1 MANAD
6 RKTDAHPETLGRYR
20 LRGVL
25 GQGGMGRLYVAE
37 QNGIA
42 GFTKIVALKQI
53 LPHLAD
59 SPEFRKMFLTE
70 ARIAARLEHPNIVV
84 TYELGEVDGV
94 YFMAMEYL
102 PGEDLGAVISR
113 CRSGNPVPIE
123 IAMGFAHQALSGLQY
138 AHDLRDS
145 SGRQAGLVHR
155 DVNPSNLFVT
165 YHGMVKLLDFG
176 VVKGGSTTG
185 TTPGVFKG
193 KHGHCAPEQLEGNLI
208 DRRTDLFCVGIVLWE
223 LLTGQRLFKGA
234 TDVAVIDAV
243 RAQPIVP
250 PSALRAGVPAGLNE
264 LVMKA
269 LSRDPA
275 RRFQS
280 ANEMSEA
287 LDRLL
292 SQGPDRPTAK
302 TIGQWL
308 ETLFGPTRAG
318 LKKAIAQGNEI
329 ESAITQLAA
338 MNQAAAASAGNA
350 AAHGGGSVAG
360 RSRPSMQP
368 RSLWSNSSSVRKIE
382 GSGGAAPAPGSAA
395 FVPFGGEPEN
405 EGQADQA
412 TSRFVIPHALAEAAG
427 LTSSSV
433 EPLPPPASSPPPP
446 VYQVQE
452 VAVVPPT
459 MAPVSESTSKAGG
472 RMLAGIAGVAALAA
486 AVVVVVTLRGGRES
500 VPPSPVAAQG
510 AVEVEIRSEPPGAQ
524 VLIDGAPTGLST
536 PAVLRNL
543 RPGGVFEVRLD
554 RPGYQTA
561 VRKVTLSNE
570 SAQIQTLKLV
580 AASATIRLEGLPRD
594 GQVYVDDML
603 AQVSGGAITV
613 PLGTRKLRVESG
625 GEVVFDKVIT
635 AEAAEQSVKIRP
647 AARSE

>member
-1 MANAD
+1 
-6 RKTDAHPETLGRYR
+6 
-20 LRGVL
+20 
-25 GQGGMGRLYVAE
+25 
-37 QNGIA
+37 
-42 GFTKIVALKQI
+42 
-53 LPHLAD
+53 
-59 SPEFRKMFLTE
+59 
-70 ARIAARLEHPNIVV
+70 
-84 TYELGEVDGV
+84 
-94 YFMAMEYL
+94 
-102 PGEDLGAVISR
+102 
-113 CRSGNPVPIE
+113 
-123 IAMGFAHQALSGLQY
+123 
-138 AHDLRDS
+138 
-145 SGRQAGLVHR
+145 
-155 DVNPSNLFVT
+155 
-165 YHGMVKLLDFG
+165 
-176 VVKGGSTTG
+176 
-185 TTPGVFKG
+185 
-193 KHGHCAPEQLEGNLI
+193 
-208 DRRTDLFCVGIVLWE
+208 
-223 LLTGQRLFKGA
+223 
-234 TDVAVIDAV
+234 VAVIDAV

-250 PSALRAGVPAGLNE
+250 PSALRGGVPAGLNE

-302 TIGQWL
+302 TIGVWL

-350 AAHGGGSVAG
+350 APHSGGSVAG

-368 RSLWSNSSSVRKIE
+368 RSLWSNTSSVRKVE
-382 GSGGAAPAPGSAA
+382 GSGGTAPDHGAA
-395 FVPFGGEPEN
+395 FVPFGGEPEV

-433 EPLPPPASSPPPP
+433 EPLPPPAAPPPTYSP
-446 VYQVQE
+446 VQE
-452 VAVVPPT
+452 
-459 MAPVSESTSKAGG
+459 MAPLPPAPAPLSEAPGKASG
-472 RMLAGIAGVAALAA
+472 RMLAGIAAVAALAA